1 MNIAKRRRTSTEFAL
16 ICDRIRKGWV
26 AGDPVQVYLRQAFP
40 VIDQMIHFEG
50 IHLADVVRA
59 LNAIGITYQGGRE
72 WSPHLLSVKL
82 SLARSQL
89 KREQDTKFQRDELVE
104 AVKAALLNDNKSEP
118 SCAPRFQTGPNPPA
132 TSLQKVSGL
141 PEQIIRPAAARTS
154 LMASGRTTPAA
165 PTNSAE
171 VRDSAAILGVLV
183 ANL

>member
-1 MNIAKRRRTSTEFAL
+1 M
-16 ICDRIRKGWV
+16 CDRLRKEWV
-26 AGDPVQVYLRQAFP
+26 AGDPVQVYLRQALP

-50 IHLADVVRA
+50 VHLADVVRA

-89 KREQDTKFQRDELVE
+89 KREQDTRFQKDKLVE
-104 AVKAALLNDNKSEP
+104 AVKAALLHDNKGERASAPCPQTIATP
-118 SCAPRFQTGPNPPA
+118 STA
-132 TSLQKVSGL
+132 SLPKVGGL

-154 LMASGRTTPAA
+154 LVVSGRTPPAVSK
-165 PTNSAE
+165 NSTE
-171 VRDSAAILGVLV
+171 IRDSAAILGVLE

>member
-89 KREQDTKFQRDELVE
+89 KREQDTKFQKDELVE
-104 AVKAALLNDNKSEP
+104 SVKSALLNDNKTEHPYALRLPTISNP
-118 SCAPRFQTGPNPPA
+118 SAA
-132 TSLQKVSGL
+132 SLQKVGGL

-154 LMASGRTTPAA
+154 LFVSGRTPPAA
-165 PTNSAE
+165 PQNSTE
-171 VRDSAAILGVLV
+171 IRDSAAILSVLE

>member
-1 MNIAKRRRTSTEFAL
+1 M
-16 ICDRIRKGWV
+16 CDRLRKAWV
-26 AGDPVQVYLRQAFP
+26 AGDPVQVYLRQALP

-50 IHLADVVRA
+50 VHLADVVRA

-89 KREQDTKFQRDELVE
+89 KHEQDAKFQRDELVE
-104 AVKAALLNDNKSEP
+104 AVKAALLNDNTGERTNT
-118 SCAPRFQTGPNPPA
+118 PRFQTIPNPAAALLPRA
-132 TSLQKVSGL
+132 GEL

-154 LMASGRTTPAA
+154 LMVPGRITPAA
-165 PTNSAE
+165 PKNSTE
-171 VRDSAAILGVLV
+171 IRDSAAILSVLE

>member
-1 MNIAKRRRTSTEFAL
+1 MNIAKRRRTSAEFAL
-16 ICDRIRKGWV
+16 MCDRLRKKWV
-26 AGDPVQVYLRQAFP
+26 AGDPVQVYLRQTLP
-40 VIDQMIHFEG
+40 VMDQLIHFEG
-50 IHLADVVRA
+50 VHLADVVRA

-89 KREQDTKFQRDELVE
+89 KREQDTKSRRDDLVE
-104 AVKAALLNDNKSEP
+104 AVKAALSQDNKGERTYAPGSPTIQNP
-118 SCAPRFQTGPNPPA
+118 SA
-132 TSLQKVSGL
+132 TSLQKIGGL

-154 LMASGRTTPAA
+154 LMVSTRTTPAV

-171 VRDSAAILGVLV
+171 VRDSTAILSVLE